1 LGVYVFI
8 FLFFL
13 PFKHSLFLKM
23 LTFDALNPM
32 YQTKPKV
39 RDWLIHS
46 VQIPKEFAL
55 VLFQSGITGLDFKE
69 LVVNNG
75 KALQALI
82 YSGLSHSGGVSL
94 EEGLHNVDISVKRII
109 RAMQLILLG

>member
-1 LGVYVFI
+1 M
-8 FLFFL
+8 
-13 PFKHSLFLKM
+13 K
-23 LTFDALNPM
+23 
-32 YQTKPKV
+32 QKPKV

-46 VQIPKEFAL
+46 VQIPKEFAQ

-82 YSGLSHSGGVSL
+82 YSGLSHSGVSL